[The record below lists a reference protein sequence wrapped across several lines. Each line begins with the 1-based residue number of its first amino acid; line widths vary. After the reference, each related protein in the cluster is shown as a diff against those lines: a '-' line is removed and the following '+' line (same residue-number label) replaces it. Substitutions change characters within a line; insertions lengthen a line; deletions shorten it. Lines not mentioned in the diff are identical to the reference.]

1 MFKELKQLGL
11 VVAGVFVLALAIFLI
26 NQLATLSQL
35 AGQLNSVFGT
45 AVLIGGL
52 VALLA
57 LILYPLYLWKKMP
70 RALMPPS
77 ETEGSE
83 YEAFLAEYRKRLA
96 GNPHVREAGI
106 DMGEALALESACTQ
120 LEVKALKLTQD
131 SAAAVFL
138 STAISQNGRLDAFL
152 VLMAQL
158 RLVWKVSQL
167 YNQRPSAK
175 EMLWLYG
182 NVAGA
187 TFLAGN
193 LEDVDVGQQV
203 APIVSKVMGTVAGGA
218 IPGLQVASTVLT
230 NMIFEGTV
238 NAFLTLRVGAITRL
252 YCDPLHRYDRKG
264 SRKQAWKEAT
274 LHLGSIVVTGSQKVS
289 SVFWKASKDAAG
301 GVINK
306 AGTAVTDAGHSVKRV
321 WHKITGK
328 NESEME
334 TPIE

>member
-11 VVAGVFVLALAIFLI
+11 VLTGIFVIAIVVFLI
-26 NQLATLSQL
+26 NQIANLSQF
-35 AGQLNSVFGT
+35 AGQLNSVLGT
-45 AVLIGGL
+45 AVLIAGILG
-52 VALLA
+52 LLA
-57 LILYPLYLWKKMP
+57 LFLYPLYLWKKMP
-70 RALMPPS
+70 RALVPPE
-77 ETEGSE
+77 ETTGPE
-83 YEAFLAEYRKRLA
+83 YEAFLTAYRQRLA
-96 GNPHVREAGI
+96 TNPHIQEAGI
-106 DMGEALALESACTQ
+106 DMNEPLALETACTN

-158 RLVWKVSQL
+158 RLVWKVSHL
-167 YNQRPSAK
+167 YNQRPSAR

-218 IPGLQVASTVLT
+218 IPGFQVASSMLT

-264 SRKQAWKEAT
+264 SRKLAWKEAT
-274 LHLGSIVVTGSQKVS
+274 VHLGSIVVTGSQKVS

-301 GVINK
+301 GVITK
-306 AGTAVTDAGHSVKRV
+306 AGKSVTDAGQSVKRV
-321 WHKITGK
+321 WGK
-328 NESEME
+328 FTKKVPEESHSE
-334 TPIE
+334 